1 MRAVLRVISHAIEY
15 FGVFEEWF
23 FLKLQLFFGF
33 LREGAFAEAIGY
45 RSL

>member
-1 MRAVLRVISHAIEY
+1 MVGHAIEDL
-15 FGVFEEWF
+15 GMFEEWF

-33 LREGAFAEAIGY
+33 LREGAFAEAVGY